1 MAFEGMDVE
10 VVSGIYTQMNNLC
23 QQLQSVVTSM
33 PSLVNN
39 LEGAWKG
46 PDAQQFVA
54 QWPTHQAQLQNA
66 LNGLHEICA
75 HTQANLQQQ
84 QQTSGNFA

>member
-1 MAFEGMDVE
+1 MAFEGMDVDA
-10 VVSGIYTQMNNLC
+10 VSGIYHQMTGLC
-23 QQLQSVVTSM
+23 QQLQSVATSM
-33 PSLVNN
+33 PNLVSQ

-46 PDAQQFVA
+46 PDASQFAA

-66 LNGLHEICA
+66 LTGIQEICA

-84 QQTSGNFA
+84 QQTSSSYA

>member
-1 MAFEGMDVE
+1 MAFEGMDIDAVTA
-10 VVSGIYTQMNNLC
+10 VYHQMTGLS
-23 QQLQSVVTSM
+23 QQLQSIVTSM
-33 PSLVNN
+33 PSLVSS

-46 PDAQQFVA
+46 PDAQQFAA
-54 QWPTHQAQLQNA
+54 QWPTHQAQLQAA

-84 QQTSGNFA
+84 QQTSSNLA

>member
-10 VVSGIYTQMNNLC
+10 VVTGIYTHMNNLA
-23 QQLQSVVTSM
+23 QQLQSIVSAM
-33 PSLVNN
+33 PALVNN

-46 PDAQQFVA
+46 PDAQQFAA

-66 LNGLHEICA
+66 LTGLQDICT

-84 QQTSGNFA
+84 QQTSSNYA

>member
-10 VVSGIYTQMNNLC
+10 VVSGIHTQMNNLC

-46 PDAQQFVA
+46 PDAQQFAA

-84 QQTSGNFA
+84 QQTSSNLA

>member
-46 PDAQQFVA
+46 PDAQQFAA

-84 QQTSGNFA
+84 QQTSSNFA